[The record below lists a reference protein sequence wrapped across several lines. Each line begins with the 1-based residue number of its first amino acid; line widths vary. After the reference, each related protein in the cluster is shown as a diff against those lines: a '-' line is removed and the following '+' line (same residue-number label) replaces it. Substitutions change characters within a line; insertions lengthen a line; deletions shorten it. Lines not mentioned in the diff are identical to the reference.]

1 MTHQIKFMEEESDMD
16 IHDND
21 PINSPTT
28 VNDRFSE
35 MKIDGENQS
44 RSEAYFLPVM
54 QFYYCIP
61 CAQLP
66 MNILMINPPV
76 YDFQTVFEAM
86 HSNSLTCP
94 HCKTN
99 IQIKKSV
106 PKDKQ
111 QKKIKQVCAEY

>member
-1 MTHQIKFMEEESDMD
+1 MAHQIKFMEEESDMD
-16 IHDND
+16 ILDA
-21 PINSPTT
+21 PTT
-28 VNDRFSE
+28 VNNKFYE
-35 MKIDGENQS
+35 MKIDNEPITK
-44 RSEAYFLPVM
+44 SEAYFLPVM

-66 MNILMINPPV
+66 IDILMANAPV

-99 IQIKKSV
+99 IQIKKS
-106 PKDKQ
+106 PSKEKTKQ
-111 QKKIKQVCAEY
+111 KIQQVYGQH